1 MAQSS
6 ARLWR
11 RRLGAGL
18 AACALLAAACGD
30 SDEGATPATEGST
43 DTTAA
48 AGGGTDTTAAAGE
61 GADTTAAGGAAAGEG
76 FAVEGEVI
84 IDQETFDAAVEEG
97 QVVVYTTNTDQGA
110 TALAEAFEEDTGIA
124 VEYFRG
130 PGSEMTQRI
139 LAETGGGVNAFDI
152 VVLTSP
158 GDMGAL
164 QDEGLLAS
172 YEMPQVEEFIVA
184 PEEIDADRQYYP
196 LLAWLYII
204 AVNRGAV
211 GDDVVVETWEDVL
224 QPEFQGTLG
233 ITPAGVGG
241 TGVAQAAFQREVL
254 GEDYWTALGEV
265 DPVIFSTTATVA
277 EALTRG
283 EITAGILAESVIAPA
298 IAQGAPVELVY
309 PEEGVIGGVSYQ
321 AVAEEAPHPNAARV
335 YQAWSLAKRGQ
346 DVVALDAGARPVR
359 TDAADAN
366 FPGADLPGQSEINI
380 WWSNLQERMADR
392 EELVSAWN
400 QAVGYTE

>member
-1 MAQSS
+1 MARGP
-6 ARLWR
+6 AKLWR

-18 AACALLAAACGD
+18 TAVALAAAACGD
-30 SDEGATPATEGST
+30 SDEEATPAAEGST
-43 DTTAA
+43 STTAA
-48 AGGGTDTTAAAGE
+48 TAGGGAG
-61 GADTTAAGGAAAGEG
+61 TAAAGEG
-76 FAVEGEVI
+76 FAIDGEVL
-84 IDQETFDAAVEEG
+84 IDQETYDAAVEEG

-110 TALAEAFEEDTGIA
+110 TALAEAFEEDTGIS

-130 PGSEMTQRI
+130 PGAEMTQRI
-139 LAETGGGVNAFDI
+139 LAETGGDVHAFDI

-158 GDMGAL
+158 GDMASL
-164 QDEGLLAS
+164 KAEGLLAS
-172 YEMPQVEEFIVA
+172 YEMPQVEEVIVA
-184 PEEIDADRQYYP
+184 PEEIDVDRQYYP

-224 QPEFQGTLG
+224 KPEFKGSLG

-254 GEDYWTALGEV
+254 GEEFWTALGEA
-265 DPVIFSTTATVA
+265 DPVIFTTTATVA
-277 EALTRG
+277 ESLARG

-298 IAQGAPVELVY
+298 VAQGAPIEMVY

-321 AVAEEAPHPNAARV
+321 AIAEQAPHPNAARV
-335 YQAWSLAKRGQ
+335 YQAWSLSKRGQ
-346 DVVALDAGARPVR
+346 DVVALEAGARPVR
-359 TDAADAN
+359 SDAADAN
-366 FPGADLPGQSEINI
+366 FPGADLPAQSEINI
-380 WWSNLQERMADR
+380 WWSNLQERMDDR